1 VGTRVTEQQSVFKKV
16 DYDVAAL
23 LTYVDVG
30 DIGLPDIQRP
40 FVWSATKVRDLFDS
54 MYRGFP
60 VGYLLF
66 WETANTNGAK
76 PIGLDAKAHAAG
88 RLIVD
93 GQQRLT
99 SLYAVLRGKQVIDKN
114 YRPVR
119 LEIAFRPIDGRFD
132 VSDAAIKR
140 DPEYISDISTLW
152 ASGKSSRTLI
162 NQFIKGLQDKRELS
176 ESDEELIS
184 HNLDRLFDLQKYPFT
199 ALEISAT
206 VSEEQ
211 VADIFVRIN
220 SEGVKLNQA
229 DFILTLMSVFWDEG
243 RAQLEQFCRAS
254 RQPSTGGPSP
264 YNHFLQPQ
272 PDQLLRTSVAHGF
285 KRARLEA
292 VYSVLRGKDLETGL
306 FSPERRDEQFAILMK
321 AQAQVL
327 DVGAWHEFWKTVLR
341 AGFRDSSMISSQT
354 NLVYSYALY
363 LIGRYDFGMQ
373 SYELRELIARWL
385 YMTALTGRYSGSSET
400 VMEAD
405 LARLRSA
412 TSAEAFGSILT
423 SQITST
429 LTDDYWRITLPN
441 DLTTAGA
448 RSPYVLAYYAALSLL
463 NARVLFSKLR
473 VPELF
478 DPALKSTRAA
488 VERHHLF
495 PKNYLKG
502 IGISAAVDINQ
513 VANLALVEWP
523 DNADISDD
531 APADYWPGM
540 VDRFVADKNGTSAE
554 LDEMRYWHALPDGW
568 EKMGYQDFLG
578 ARRRAMAGIIR
589 AGYEHLVG

>member
-1 VGTRVTEQQSVFKKV
+1 MSERPSVFKKV
-16 DYDVAAL
+16 DYDVSAL
-23 LTYVDVG
+23 LTYIELG

-66 WETANTNGAK
+66 WENANINGAK
-76 PIGLDAKAHAAG
+76 SIGLDAKAHPPG

-99 SLYAVLRGKQVIDKN
+99 SLYAVLRGKPVIDDN
-114 YRPVR
+114 YRQVQ
-119 LEIAFRPIDGRFD
+119 LEIAFRPTDGRFD

-140 DPEYISDISTLW
+140 DPEYIANISTLW

-162 NQFIKGLQDKRELS
+162 NHFIASLQAKRAM
-176 ESDEELIS
+176 DEAEEEVIS

-199 ALEISAT
+199 ALEISPT

-243 RAQLEQFCRAS
+243 RAQLEQFCRAT
-254 RQPSTGGPSP
+254 RVPSTGAPSP

-272 PDQLLRTSVAHGF
+272 PDQLLRSSVALGF

-292 VYSVLRGKDLETGL
+292 VYSVLRGKDLDTGQ
-306 FSPERRDEQFAILMK
+306 FSAQRRDDQFGVLMK
-321 AQAQVL
+321 AQSQVL
-327 DVGAWHEFWKTVLR
+327 EVGTWHEFWKTVIR

-354 NLVYSYALY
+354 NLVYTYALF
-363 LIGRYDFGMQ
+363 LIGRHDFGVEP
-373 SYELRELIARWL
+373 YELRELMAQWL
-385 YMTALTGRYSGSSET
+385 YMTSLTGRYSGSSET

-405 LARLRSA
+405 LARLRGASSA
-412 TSAEAFGSILT
+412 AEFAASLS
-423 SQITST
+423 SQIEST
-429 LTDDYWRITLPN
+429 LTDDFWTITLPN
-441 DLTTAGA
+441 DLVTAGA
-448 RSPYVLAYYAALSLL
+448 RSPYVLAYYAALSLVD
-463 NARVLFSKLR
+463 ARVLFSKLK
-473 VPELF
+473 VSQLF

-495 PKNYLKG
+495 PVNHLKQNG
-502 IGISAAVDINQ
+502 YPASVDINQ

-523 DNADISDD
+523 DNADISDK
-531 APADYWPGM
+531 APAEYWPGM
-540 VDRFVADKNGTSAE
+540 ADRFLRDKGTTGE
-554 LDEMRYWHALPDGW
+554 LDTMRRWHGLPDGW
-568 EKMGYQDFLG
+568 ETMDYPAFLA
-578 ARRRAMAGIIR
+578 ARRRAMAAVIQ
-589 AGYEHLVG
+589 AGFERLSG

>member
-1 VGTRVTEQQSVFKKV
+1 MAEQYSVFKKV
-16 DYDVAAL
+16 DYDVSGL
-23 LTYVDVG
+23 LLYIDQG

-40 FVWSATKVRDLFDS
+40 FVWSAIKVRDLFDS

-66 WETANTNGAK
+66 WENANVNGAK
-76 PIGLDAKAHAAG
+76 PIGLDPKAHPPG

-99 SLYAVLRGKQVIDKN
+99 SLYAVLRGKPVVDDN
-114 YRPVR
+114 YRQVHI
-119 LEIAFRPIDGRFD
+119 EIAFRPIDGKFE

-140 DPEYISDISTLW
+140 DPEFISSISTLW

-162 NQFIKGLQDKRELS
+162 NQFIKNLQEKRALS
-176 ESDEELIS
+176 EAEEEVIS

-199 ALEISAT
+199 ALEISST

-243 RAQLEQFCRAS
+243 RAHLEQFCRAS

-292 VYSVLRGKDLETGL
+292 VYSVLRGKDLDTGQ

-327 DVGAWHEFWKTVLR
+327 DIGAWHEFWKAVLR

-354 NLVYSYALY
+354 NLVYSYALF
-363 LIGRYDFGMQ
+363 LIGRHDYGMQ
-373 SYELRELIARWL
+373 PYELRELIARWL

-405 LARLRSA
+405 LARLRTA
-412 TSAEAFGSILT
+412 TSAEEFGAILT
-423 SQITST
+423 NQITST
-429 LTDDYWRITLPN
+429 LTDDYWTITLPS

-463 NARVLFSKLR
+463 SARVLFSKLR

-488 VERHHLF
+488 IERHHLF
-495 PKNYLKG
+495 PKAYLKG
-502 IGISAAVDINQ
+502 TGVTATVDINQ

-523 DNADISDD
+523 DNADISDK

-540 VDRFVADKNGTSAE
+540 AQRFIEGNGTSAE
-554 LDEMRYWHALPDGW
+554 LHEMCYWHALPDGW
-568 EKMGYQDFLG
+568 ETMGYPEFLA
-578 ARRRAMAGIIR
+578 ARRRSMASIIR
-589 AGYEHLVG
+589 AGYERLVG